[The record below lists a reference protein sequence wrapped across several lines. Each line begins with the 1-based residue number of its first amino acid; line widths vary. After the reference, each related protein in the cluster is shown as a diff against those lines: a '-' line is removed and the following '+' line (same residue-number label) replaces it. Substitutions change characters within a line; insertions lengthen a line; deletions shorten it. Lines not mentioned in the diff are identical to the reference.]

1 MWDCLWLVLLPET
14 LVHGGAPGEGGAGCE
29 VSARQTAPTLAAQ
42 APAYGGV
49 HAGRVQA
56 RLAAH
61 CIAWPITAQ
70 PIRGGL
76 KEGQFVDQ

>member
-1 MWDCLWLVLLPET
+1 MRDVGRPVIGTCIPET

-29 VSARQTAPTLAAQ
+29 VSARQTAPTLSAQ
-42 APAYGGV
+42 APANGGV

-61 CIAWPITAQ
+61 CIA
-70 PIRGGL
+70 
-76 KEGQFVDQ
+76 